1 MAGVV
6 SFRFP
11 HETVFEQLPG
21 LDSPV
26 TVGALRTRVLER
38 RPAAA
43 EALHGSRNLA
53 ASGWRMLLTDAS
65 TKTGAR
71 LPVSPRGAAAA
82 AIAAWRA
89 WRLTT
94 CVPSLSLLLVARRG

>member
-1 MAGVV
+1 MASI

-11 HETVFEQLPG
+11 HEQAFETLSG
-21 LDSPV
+21 LASPV
-26 TVGALRTRVLER
+26 TVSALCALVLER

-65 TKTGAR
+65 TKMEYVEEDVHVPLGAQLVVTLIKARGVQR
-71 LPVSPRGAAAA
+71 LSHCPLP
-82 AIAAWRA
+82 
-89 WRLTT
+89 
-94 CVPSLSLLLVARRG
+94 

>member
-1 MAGVV
+1 MAAV

-11 HETVFEQLPG
+11 HEQAFETLSG
-21 LDSPV
+21 LASPV
-26 TVGALRTRVLER
+26 TVGALCARVLER

-65 TKTGAR
+65 TKTEYLEEDVHVPLGAQLVVTLIKAR
-71 LPVSPRGAAAA
+71 GRSQGRQSPAF
-82 AIAAWRA
+82 
-89 WRLTT
+89 L
-94 CVPSLSLLLVARRG
+94 